1 MEINIIFINKAVN
14 SRGIMTRIAV
24 IQKEKCNP
32 VGCGGYLCIKVCP
45 VNKMGEECIVKGS
58 DNKPRINEE
67 LCTGCGICSN
77 RCPFD
82 AISII
87 NLPEELDKPPI
98 HQYGENGF
106 HLYSLPTPI
115 FGKVVGIVGVN
126 GIGKSTAIQILAG
139 VLEPNLGKLD
149 SKKTDYKALIDYFK
163 GSEAQVFFEKV
174 RDKRINIGYKPQHVD
189 LIPKQFKGKVKDL
202 LKKVDEKKKLKEIA
216 KKLEIENILD
226 NDIKKISG
234 GELQRVAIAA
244 TVLKKANLYIFDEP
258 SSYLDIKQRLKIA
271 GFIKALANEK
281 TAVIVI
287 EHDLIVM
294 DYMADLVHIMYGK
307 EGCYGIVSQLKSGKA
322 GINAYLEG
330 YIRED
335 NIRFRDHKIKFEVKP
350 AFKKGKE
357 NILTEWPA
365 MGKKLGKF
373 KLEVNEGSIN
383 RHEIVGI
390 IGENGIGKTSFVK
403 LLAGVEKPDKGELNS
418 KMVVSYKPQ
427 KLEADSDELVMV
439 VLKDAIKKHTKT
451 IINPLNIKDLF
462 MKKLNELSGGELQKV
477 SIALALSKK
486 CDLCLLDEPSAYLD
500 VEQRLIV
507 SKVIRNVAEVSGN
520 SVMVVDHDLLFIDYL
535 SNRLIA
541 FEGEPALHG
550 VEKGPFAMEEGMNSL
565 LEDVKITL
573 RREDESGRP
582 RINKPGSV
590 KDRQQKEKGKYY
602 YG

>member
-1 MEINIIFINKAVN
+1 
-14 SRGIMTRIAV
+14 MTRIAV

-32 VGCGGYLCIKVCP
+32 VGCGGYLCIRVCP
-45 VNKMGEECIVKGS
+45 VNKMGEECIIQGD

-67 LCTGCGICSN
+67 LCTGCGICPN

-126 GIGKSTAIQILAG
+126 GIGKSTAIKILAG

-149 SKKTDYKALIDYFK
+149 SNKTDYKELINYFK
-163 GSEAQVFFEKV
+163 GTEAQIFFEKV
-174 RDKRINIGYKPQHVD
+174 KDNKIKISYKPQNVD
-189 LIPKQFKGKVKDL
+189 LIPKKVKGKVKDL
-202 LKKVDEKKKLKEIA
+202 LKKVDERKKLKDIA
-216 KKLEIENILD
+216 RELQIENILD
-226 NDIKKISG
+226 NDIGKISG

-258 SSYLDIKQRLKIA
+258 SSYLDIKQRLRIA
-271 GFIKALANEK
+271 KFIKDLADER
-281 TAVIVI
+281 TSVMVI

-294 DYMADLVHIMYGK
+294 DYMADLIHIMYGK
-307 EGCYGIVSQLKSGKA
+307 EGCYGIVSQLKAAKA
-322 GINAYLEG
+322 GINSYLEG

-335 NIRFRDHKIKFEVKP
+335 NIRFRDHRIKFEVK
-350 AFKKGKE
+350 ALAKKGKE
-357 NILTEWPA
+357 HLLTYWLSME
-365 MGKKLGKF
+365 KKLGKF
-373 KLEVNEGSIN
+373 KLEATEGDIN

-403 LLAGVEKPDKGELNS
+403 LLAGVDKPDIGKIES
-418 KMVVSYKPQ
+418 KVVVSYKPQ
-427 KLEADSDELVMV
+427 KLEADSDEMV
-439 VLKDAIKKHTKT
+439 VNVLQDAIKKYSND

-486 CDLCLLDEPSAYLD
+486 CDLCLLDEPSAYID
-500 VEQRLIV
+500 VEQRLVV
-507 SKVIRNVAEVSGN
+507 SKVIKNVAEHKGM

-535 SNRLIA
+535 SDRLIV
-541 FEGEPALHG
+541 FEGEPAING
-550 VEKGPFAMEEGMNSL
+550 IEKGPFSMEEGMNSL
-565 LEDVKITL
+565 LKDVEISL
-573 RREDESGRP
+573 RRDEDSGRP

-590 KDRQQKEKGKYY
+590 KDRVQKSKGKYY
-602 YG
+602 YR

>member
-1 MEINIIFINKAVN
+1 
-14 SRGIMTRIAV
+14 MTRIAV

-32 VGCGGYLCIKVCP
+32 AGCGNYLCIRVCP
-45 VNKMGEECIVKGS
+45 INKMGKECIVKGD
-58 DNKPRINEE
+58 DNKPKINEE
-67 LCTGCGICSN
+67 LCTGCGICQN
-77 RCPFD
+77 RCPFN

-115 FGKVVGIVGVN
+115 FGRVVGIVGVN
-126 GIGKSTAIQILAG
+126 GIGKSTAIKILAG
-139 VLEPNLGKLD
+139 VLEPNLGKLNT
-149 SKKTDYKALIDYFK
+149 KKTDYKELINYFK
-163 GSEAQVFFEKV
+163 GTEAQIFFEKV
-174 RDKRINIGYKPQHVD
+174 KNKKIKISYKPQQVD
-189 LIPKQFKGKVKDL
+189 LIPKKAKGEVREL

-216 KKLEIENILD
+216 KELQIENILD
-226 NDIKKISG
+226 NDIANISG

-244 TVLKKANLYIFDEP
+244 TVLKKADLYIFDEP
-258 SSYLDIKQRLKIA
+258 SSYLDIKQRLRIA
-271 GFIKALANEK
+271 GFIKSLADEK

-294 DYMADLVHIMYGK
+294 DYMAGLVHIMYGK
-307 EGCYGIVSQLKSGKA
+307 EGCYGIVSQLKAGKG

-330 YIRED
+330 YIKED
-335 NIRFRDHKIKFEVKP
+335 NIRFRNHKIKFEVKP
-350 AFKKGKE
+350 PVKKGKE
-357 NILTEWPA
+357 NILTAWPI
-365 MGKKLGKF
+365 MKKKPGKF
-373 KLEVNEGSIN
+373 RLEVSEGSIN
-383 RHEIVGI
+383 RHEIIGI

-418 KMVVSYKPQ
+418 KVIVSYKPQ
-427 KLEADSDELVMV
+427 TLESDSDELVV
-439 VLKDAIKKHTKT
+439 NVLKDAIKKHSKD
-451 IINPLNIKDLF
+451 IINPLKIKELF

-486 CDLCLLDEPSAYLD
+486 CDLALLDEPSAYLD

-507 SKVIRNVAEVSGN
+507 SKIIKNVAEATGI

-535 SNRLIA
+535 SDRLIV
-541 FEGEPALHG
+541 FEGEPAING
-550 VEKGPFAMEEGMNSL
+550 FEKGPFSMEEGMNSL
-565 LEDVKITL
+565 LKDVEISL
-573 RREDESGRP
+573 RRDESSGRP

-590 KDRQQKEKGKYY
+590 KDREQKSKGRYY